1 MIKGVFFDWGFTLA
15 HPEPDRDIQFRQ
27 CAQELGVVLPL
38 NGLLKAVH
46 EADNQV
52 PKGAPPRYSEDKDKA
67 PFLKWWDVLLS
78 YISGDIPE
86 NTKLE
91 ITKLA
96 GARVKIA
103 KWVLYDDV
111 LPTLERLR
119 EQGLIIGLIS
129 NISMDRAGL
138 ERYLDFT
145 ITAKDVGA
153 GKPEAVIFSTALK
166 KADLAA
172 SEVIYVGDQY
182 QIDVLGANRAG
193 IKAILIDRYNLVSPI
208 EGCPCINNLSELPD
222 YLS

>member
-15 HPEPDRDIQFRQ
+15 HPEPDRDMQFYQ
-27 CAQELGVVLPL
+27 CAQELGVSLPL
-38 NGLLKAVH
+38 KGLLKGVH

-52 PKGAPPRYSEDKDKA
+52 PKGAPPRYSEDEDKA

-78 YISGDIPE
+78 YIGGNVPE

-96 GARVKIA
+96 GARVKVA

-111 LPTLERLR
+111 LPTIERLK

-138 ERYLDFT
+138 DRYLDFT

-153 GKPEAVIFSTALK
+153 GKPERIIFSTALR

-182 QIDVLGANRAG
+182 KIDVLGANRVG
-193 IKAILIDRYNLVSPI
+193 IKAILIDRYDLVSPTK
-208 EGCPCINNLSELPD
+208 GCPYISNLSELTN